1 MGSVHSINQAGKP
14 SVESRERT
22 PWRQVSSSLAA
33 GLALSAFATIDSALA
48 MVAPDGRILM
58 TNPAFDQLFG
68 DISAEDLPTRLQIE
82 SWQQAESAERIVP
95 FPNGRSF
102 KIKIMALPE
111 GYFVCAGDI
120 TDQLAQVERD
130 ARLVRT
136 DRLTELGN
144 QRLLRERLQ
153 DLLDSSPVIRNDC
166 ALLTVDLDRFKAVN
180 DALGRNI
187 GDALLCLVSKRIRSA
202 VAGADVVTRL
212 YGDQFGIVQIGRPQP
227 EAAINLAKRLG
238 DLLSRPYMLEG
249 QLIDVTA
256 RVGIAPLA
264 QAATDVDQ
272 VMKNADLA
280 LNRARQDRSTDYCV
294 FESGMDETVKA
305 RRALETDLRRA
316 LALREFALV
325 YQPQVDLL
333 TRRVTGFEA
342 LLRWNSPTRGMVSP
356 LDFIPLAEETGIINP
371 IGEWVLR
378 TACRDA
384 ANWPADITVAVNIS
398 AVQFAHRTLATT
410 VLSALADSD
419 IDPRRLELEIT
430 ESVMLDARGSALGV
444 LQQLRGIGVRVSLDD
459 FGTGYSSL
467 GYLRSFP
474 FDKIKIDQSFV
485 RGTSEDPGNRAIVRA
500 IASLGQNLGMATVA
514 EGVETAEHM
523 ERVATDGCTHVQGY
537 LISRPISAEQVAGFL
552 ASNGTEKAACRD
564 DPFLVA

>member
-1 MGSVHSINQAGKP
+1 MSPKQ
-14 SVESRERT
+14 
-22 PWRQVSSSLAA
+22 AA
-33 GLALSAFATIDSALA
+33 GLALSAFAAIDSALA
-48 MVAPDGRILM
+48 MIAPDGRILM
-58 TNPAFDQLFG
+58 ANPAFGRLLG
-68 DISAEDLPTRLQIE
+68 DISPGDLLARLQIE
-82 SWQQAESAERIVP
+82 SWQKLEGGERTVL
-95 FPNGRSF
+95 FPSGRSF
-102 KIKIMALPE
+102 RIRTMVLPE

-120 TDQLAQVERD
+120 TDQLAQDARD
-130 ARLVRT
+130 ARLART

-144 QRLLRERLQ
+144 RRLLRERLQ
-153 DLLDSSPVIRNDC
+153 DLLDSSPAVRGDC
-166 ALLTVDLDRFKAVN
+166 ALLTVDLDRFRAVN

-202 VAGADVVTRL
+202 VSDVDIVTRL
-212 YGDQFGIVQIGRPQP
+212 YGDQFGIIQFGRAQP
-227 EAAINLAKRLG
+227 DSAIILAKRLC

-249 QLIDVTA
+249 QLIDITA

-264 QAATDVDQ
+264 LDAADVDQ

-280 LNRARQDRSTDYCV
+280 LNRTRQDRLTDYCV

-316 LALREFALV
+316 LALREFSLV
-325 YQPQVDLL
+325 YQPQFDLQ

-342 LLRWNSPTRGMVSP
+342 LLRWNSPTRGTVSP

-384 ANWPADITVAVNIS
+384 ANWPDDITVAVNIS
-398 AVQFAHRTLATT
+398 AVQFTHRTLATT

-419 IDPRRLELEIT
+419 LDPRRLELEIT
-430 ESVMLDARGSALGV
+430 ESVMLDARGTALGV
-444 LQQLRGIGVRVSLDD
+444 LQQLRGTGIRVSLDD

-474 FDKIKIDQSFV
+474 FDKIKIDQCFV
-485 RGTSEDPGNRAIVRA
+485 RGTAEDPSNRAIVRA

-523 ERVATDGCTHVQGY
+523 ERVAADGCTHVQGY
-537 LISRPISAEQVAGFL
+537 LISRPIPPEQVDDFL
-552 ASNGTEKAACRD
+552 AAKGDEEEVCRD
-564 DPFLVA
+564 DPFRAA